1 MKKNTQKVAHL
12 FKGKIIEML
21 TILSVLMDLAQ
32 THSTELIAYRP
43 LWKSPFFDNL
53 EKLIDSVIKKY
64 VGVNNAAE
72 LSKAT
77 GILLNIQ
84 NTSLANLTILYG
96 EINNF
101 VLDKAK
107 LKSLLIT
114 LGFDEYYIDATRNK
128 SQPSTI
134 YLLLRIQK
142 NLTTDLQAELFALGV
157 SNVLMGKV
165 LSYGETMNNAN
176 INQELEKALKP
187 SETAEAVNA
196 YNDVYTQVMRVSKG
210 AALYFKSVGKPEIQ
224 QQFSYNKLLKNMQPA
239 KKPKTNKTPTQ
250 TPPTKGS

>member
-32 THSTELIAYRP
+32 THATELTAYRP
-43 LWKSPFFDNL
+43 LWQKPFFDNL

-64 VGVNNAAE
+64 VGVDNAAE
-72 LSKAT
+72 LRKAT
-77 GILLNIQ
+77 DILLDIQ
-84 NTSLANLTILYG
+84 DTSLTNLTILYG

-101 VLDKAK
+101 VLDQAK
-107 LKSLLIT
+107 LKNLLIT
-114 LGFDEYYIDATRNK
+114 LGFEEYYIDATRNK

-142 NLTTDLQAELFALGV
+142 HLTATLQAELQAEGV
-157 SNVLMGKV
+157 NKDLMGKI
-165 LSYGETMNNAN
+165 LSYGESMNNAN
-176 INQELEKALKP
+176 INQELEKTLKP

-224 QQFSYNKLLKNMQPA
+224 QQFSYSKLLKNMQPA
-239 KKPKTNKTPTQ
+239 KKPKINKNPTQ
-250 TPPTKGS
+250 TPPIKGS